1 MYFRVNSHQ
10 LSFATEKEIP
20 KLNGYRIVHIHYLLS
35 QTISLQYDHSKKC
48 TGGKLMYHEEIRSE
62 LVSTFTYKCN
72 VCDECVSIRTE
83 KAREDSES
91 VVNTSAV
98 WGTLATGSSYAHL
111 VERLSI
117 LDIPPLSGK
126 PFFDTQRRFGFV
138 STDCEVY
145 KQILNP

>member
-1 MYFRVNSHQ
+1 
-10 LSFATEKEIP
+10 
-20 KLNGYRIVHIHYLLS
+20 
-35 QTISLQYDHSKKC
+35 
-48 TGGKLMYHEEIRSE
+48 MYHEEIRSG

-83 KAREDSES
+83 EATEDSES

-117 LDIPPLSGK
+117 LDIPPLSGRH
-126 PFFDTQRRFGFV
+126 FFDTQRRLGFV

-145 KQILNP
+145 TGVPELRKTSITCLLLKKSTFSFFLDNSYASTAH